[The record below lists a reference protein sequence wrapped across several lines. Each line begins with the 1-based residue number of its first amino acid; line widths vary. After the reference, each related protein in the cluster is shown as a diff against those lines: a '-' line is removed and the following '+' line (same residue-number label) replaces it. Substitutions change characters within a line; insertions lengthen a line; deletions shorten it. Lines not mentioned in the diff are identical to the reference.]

1 VICFLVLSL
10 KEIFLHY
17 SDGTRVQTKVI
28 ILINTFKGKGVIAS
42 RSLYIV
48 KLSQF
53 SALEFFVREPEAQV
67 ENKIL

>member
-53 SALEFFVREPEAQV
+53 SSFRIFCKRA
-67 ENKIL
+67 